1 MAKPTGPTSP
11 HDPADYGH
19 HGHHIL
25 PPKVLLRTFG
35 ALVGLTAL
43 TVLVAFMERGGVVHF
58 GEAGS
63 IAVALLIA
71 GAKATIVAMFFMALK
86 YDNRVNAL
94 AFVMGVVFLVVFFVF
109 TFLDTGF
116 RGQFE
121 GVPDARFL
129 DKIEME
135 RRALERMG
143 AEIPL
148 APPMAPEVGGAVD
161 GAAEV
166 DAP

>member
-25 PPKVLLRTFG
+25 PAKVLLRTFG
-35 ALVGLTAL
+35 VLVAL
-43 TVLVAFMERGGVVHF
+43 TVLTVVLAFMERGGVVYF
-58 GEAGS
+58 GAVGS
-63 IAVALLIA
+63 VAVALIIA
-71 GAKATIVAMFFMALK
+71 GAKATVVAMYFMALK

-116 RGQFE
+116 RGRFE
-121 GVPDARFL
+121 GVPDARFI

-135 RRALERMG
+135 RRQLERLE

-148 APPMAPEVGGAVD
+148 APLPRDGVD
-161 GAAEV
+161 GGG
-166 DAP
+166 P